1 MTRYWLK
8 LRYMFLFKVLGG
20 TRKYFLKSCQLTEL
34 FDLSAENKRD
44 ILCILN
50 TSSYGIISAYKFNVI
65 VLCHSNVLI
74 CKF

>member
-1 MTRYWLK
+1 
-8 LRYMFLFKVLGG
+8 MFLFKVLGG